1 MYLFVSERSL
11 LLLYELI
18 ESELVKVFRRAISQD
33 SRQEKNTKDVTVTRR
48 YYRAKEDKEQ
58 EHDESISRSA
68 KPRERKLFF
77 LPDKVVHFRSTNRL
91 WADSAWEGYDLDGF
105 SYKQLEPKLDERE

>member
-33 SRQEKNTKDVTVTRR
+33 SGQENKTKDVTVTCR

-68 KPRERKLFF
+68 KPREKKLFF
-77 LPDKVVHFRSTNRL
+77 LPDKWSSFDLLAGYELIVHEKVMIWTGLAINN
-91 WADSAWEGYDLDGF
+91 
-105 SYKQLEPKLDERE
+105 